1 MSYYKNSEEVSN
13 AAKKG
18 WINLKNDKDKYEKCR
33 KKKYN
38 NMKTISSEEQRR
50 RANIFLEKYIRSQ
63 WYFPVKKIVFA

>member
-38 NMKTISSEEQRR
+38 NMKTI
-50 RANIFLEKYIRSQ
+50 
-63 WYFPVKKIVFA
+63 